1 MTSSLAPF
9 NCPSQVSLRLMWDFY
24 KTHLGLNLDSDAT
37 AQREKA
43 APVKPTVESSQTP
56 PGHMSNNIGMA
67 MEMVMEEEGGR
78 KGRAKRKEHFDLRD
92 KGSEYFIAGG
102 AVYGAI
108 PRICP

>member
-1 MTSSLAPF
+1 
-9 NCPSQVSLRLMWDFY
+9 
-24 KTHLGLNLDSDAT
+24 
-37 AQREKA
+37 
-43 APVKPTVESSQTP
+43 
-56 PGHMSNNIGMA
+56 MSNNIGMA